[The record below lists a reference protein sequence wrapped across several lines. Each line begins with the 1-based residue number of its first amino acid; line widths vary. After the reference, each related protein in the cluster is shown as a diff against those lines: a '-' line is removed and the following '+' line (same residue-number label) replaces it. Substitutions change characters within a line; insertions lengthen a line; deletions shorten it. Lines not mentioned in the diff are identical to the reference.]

1 MCAFLCYYKA
11 KAYLAFS
18 ITKKCQMGK
27 AKISKPGPDE
37 YAPHYATYIQRVDGI
52 DLVAELERGRDQF
65 LTFLRSIPQDKLDY
79 RYQADKWSTKE
90 VLVHMMDVERIF
102 SYRALRF
109 SRNDSTALSGF
120 DDDAYVA
127 GSNASAR
134 SLPDITAE
142 CSAIRA
148 STIEFFRNITE
159 EMSRRSGIANGKEM
173 SVRAIGYTIV
183 GHELHHMDVIR
194 QKYLGVSI

>member
-1 MCAFLCYYKA
+1 MEK
-11 KAYLAFS
+11 
-18 ITKKCQMGK
+18 T
-27 AKISKPGPDE
+27 KISKPAPGE
-37 YAPHYATYIQRVDGI
+37 YAPHYATYIQRVEGI
-52 DLVAELERGRDQF
+52 DLVAELEHSRERF

-79 RYQADKWSTKE
+79 RYQTDKWTTKE

-120 DDDAYVA
+120 DDEAYVA
-127 GSNASAR
+127 ESNASAR
-134 SLPDITAE
+134 SLTDITVE
-142 CSAIRA
+142 YSAIRA
-148 STIEFFRNITE
+148 STIELFGNINE

-194 QKYLGVSI
+194 QKYL